1 MTTTKATPTARK
13 STPRK
18 ATPRTRKSAPKTA
31 AAEPAAAPPLPSKAE
46 RAAYGKSVR
55 QQVPLGAHAELVT
68 SDGGSD
74 PVELLESQSTMRVPE
89 LVPIRYGRYSGPGRL
104 DDRRSA

>member
-31 AAEPAAAPPLPSKAE
+31 AAEPAAAPPVPSKAE

-55 QQVPLGAHAELVT
+55 QQVPLASHAELVT

-74 PVELLESQSTMRVPE
+74 PVKLLESQSTTRVPE
-89 LVPIRYGRYSGPGRL
+89 LVPIRYGRMLVSPFTF
-104 DDRRSA
+104 